1 MASIPKA
8 SSTPWAL
15 TVCTYVA
22 TTDFVN
28 ELNYS
33 GCNVI
38 QSMGYDHNTGNMYW
52 YAHSQT
58 ANGNRYINVCMTYI
72 VDLATGACTEVGTYG
87 PSGQTCLF
95 VPTDQE
101 SDLFTMGVDPTEF
114 NVSPSSLT
122 MAQAQVRRLDIN
134 WTPWNAAAA
143 KVTWASSD
151 ESVATVNPYGYVT
164 AVGEGNVEISATAQ
178 VWDQWSGENG
188 EWVDRTA
195 TCQLQVVGSNDGIY
209 GYVIMDYSNA
219 DNNQS
224 WVTYSDKMPGQ
235 VTQVAKQYVTTTG
248 MDGAPAESLAL
259 WQGGTYY
266 NGCVHTVNT

>member
-1 MASIPKA
+1 M
-8 SSTPWAL
+8 
-15 TVCTYVA
+15 
-22 TTDFVN
+22 
-28 ELNYS
+28 
-33 GCNVI
+33 
-38 QSMGYDHNTGNMYW
+38 
-52 YAHSQT
+52 
-58 ANGNRYINVCMTYI
+58 
-72 VDLATGACTEVGTYG
+72 
-87 PSGQTCLF
+87 
-95 VPTDQE
+95 
-101 SDLFTMGVDPTEF
+101 
-114 NVSPSSLT
+114 
-122 MAQAQVRRLDIN
+122 
-134 WTPWNAAAA
+134 
-143 KVTWASSD
+143 TWASSD

-259 WQGGTYY
+259 WP
-266 NGCVHTVNT
+266 

>member
-1 MASIPKA
+1 MC
-8 SSTPWAL
+8 SSDL
-15 TVCTYVA
+15 A

-122 MAQAQVRRLDIN
+122 MAQGQVRRLDIN

-164 AVGEGNVEISATAQ
+164 AVGEGDVEISATAQ

-195 TCQLQVVGSNDGIY
+195 TRSEEHTSELQ
-209 GYVIMDYSNA
+209 
-219 DNNQS
+219 
-224 WVTYSDKMPGQ
+224 
-235 VTQVAKQYVTTTG
+235 
-248 MDGAPAESLAL
+248 SL
-259 WQGGTYY
+259 
-266 NGCVHTVNT
+266 V

>member
-1 MASIPKA
+1 
-8 SSTPWAL
+8 
-15 TVCTYVA
+15 
-22 TTDFVN
+22 
-28 ELNYS
+28 
-33 GCNVI
+33 
-38 QSMGYDHNTGNMYW
+38 
-52 YAHSQT
+52 
-58 ANGNRYINVCMTYI
+58 
-72 VDLATGACTEVGTYG
+72 
-87 PSGQTCLF
+87 
-95 VPTDQE
+95 
-101 SDLFTMGVDPTEF
+101 
-114 NVSPSSLT
+114 
-122 MAQAQVRRLDIN
+122 MAQGQVRRLDIN

-224 WVTYSDKMPGQ
+224 WVTYSDK
-235 VTQVAKQYVTTTG
+235 KC
-248 MDGAPAESLAL
+248 PAR
-259 WQGGTYY
+259 
-266 NGCVHTVNT
+266 